1 MAVLNASDLLV
12 YKKSPAG
19 VKQVTKISCLTTTP
33 YNVIGDGVLNIVN
46 ATNSSGSNV
55 SNTPTGS
62 IVSNEGA
69 AIRNGLL
76 TTLAN
81 SPYVYAYAT
90 TIEGDYTVI
99 TVTNNLVGDCETLD
113 IVNGLSAG
121 NGVLKEGAIIIEVL
135 TTGETA
141 GDYEPIGHSTSAS
154 ISFSKDLIDI
164 TTKDSDGYQENVS
177 GLTSFELSTDA
188 LQDINSDLEFKDF
201 FNDINNSNEVSVRF
215 AERTSG
221 TKWEGSGYISSVSM
235 DAGVEEATTY
245 SVSITGTASVIKGT
259 Y

>member
-1 MAVLNASDLLV
+1 MAIKNASDLLV
-12 YKKSPAG
+12 YKKSPAD
-19 VKQVTKISCLTTTP
+19 VAQVTRIMVRTLIPLSAAPGTINVLNCADLSGVNVATTTVNSINPSNNGNTVLNAISAQLTTTLGYYTATATATDGD
-33 YNVIGDGVLNIVN
+33 YNYKDFTNVHVGDLDNII
-46 ATNSSGSNV
+46 SFSDGSV
-55 SNTPTGS
+55 A
-62 IVSNEGA
+62 INEGG
-69 AIRNGLL
+69 IIVTLL
-76 TTLAN
+76 TA
-81 SPYVYAYAT
+81 
-90 TIEGDYTVI
+90 
-99 TVTNNLVGDCETLD
+99 
-113 IVNGLSAG
+113 
-121 NGVLKEGAIIIEVL
+121 
-135 TTGETA
+135 GETYN
-141 GDYEPIGHSTSAS
+141 DYEPIGHSTSAS
-154 ISFSKDLIDI
+154 ISFNKDLRDS
-164 TTKDSDGYQENVS
+164 TTKSSLGYQENVS